1 MNEIIE
7 MKDILKDWQK
17 QFLLLSPYTSS
28 SLYIKVDVVLL
39 GLKLEKVM
47 SNVYRPTLTCL
58 PLWENSKKRIPIF
71 WCELLDNKNLQFDIE
86 YQLHNYLFPSAAECA
101 KEQFGFAFEEE
112 IVLSD
117 LYIMLDKYFSCR
129 FLKHDPLILYRLFEF
144 KLALALYLNDVKL
157 MDSVKF
163 EIEKE
168 SKLWKPTR
176 FKSLFDMSLEEWKD
190 NLYSKYENKD
200 AFMERINLNA
210 SDKKILKLKSA
221 HFKL

>member
-1 MNEIIE
+1 MNERIE

-86 YQLHNYLFPSAAECA
+86 YQLHNYLFSSAAECA
-101 KEQFGFAFEEE
+101 KEQFGFVFEEE

-117 LYIMLDKYFSCR
+117 LYIMLDKYFSYR

-157 MDSVKF
+157 MDSVKI

-190 NLYSKYENKD
+190 DLYSKYENKD